1 MSNWPASP
9 STPIPSSSTRSSGT
23 PPVCGR
29 PSPSSSGPATRRTR
43 SVAKRSLPAETGVWI
58 VKTLSARTR
67 SRASSSAVAGR
78 DVLPGPLR
86 EQERR
91 VALVEVPDRRL
102 DAERP
107 QRPDPA
113 DAEDELLVEPHL
125 AAADVE
131 DVGDRPVGV
140 AVVGDVG
147 VEQEHRR
154 PADLGEPDRDLEV
167 ATRQLDLDLERLAG
181 VGLDA
186 ADRQVGS
193 GRSRGRRAPGGRRR
207 RSSGGSSRCDRAARR
222 RRTAGP
228 CRTSSSCGR
237 RRARRGR
244 RSRSRATRRCRTRRR
259 SRRWVR
265 RGRRRGSGRTRR
277 RSRSPCTRRTR
288 GGRPGPRP

>member
-1 MSNWPASP
+1 MELAHGVRARVR
-9 STPIPSSSTRSSGT
+9 RSENAGHVELARVAVDAQPELEHAVERDAARVR
-23 PPVCGR
+23 PPVAVEQRAGDAPDEVGR
-29 PSPSSSGPATRRTR
+29 EALVAGRDRRVDR
-43 SVAKRSLPAETGVWI
+43 EDAVGADAVQGV
-58 VKTLSARTR
+58 VERR
-67 SRASSSAVAGR
+67 AGR
-78 DVLPGPLR
+78 DVLPGALR

-181 VGLDA
+181 VGP
-186 ADRQVGS
+186 
-193 GRSRGRRAPGGRRR
+193 GRG
-207 RSSGGSSRCDRAARR
+207 
-222 RRTAGP
+222 
-228 CRTSSSCGR
+228 
-237 RRARRGR
+237 
-244 RSRSRATRRCRTRRR
+244 
-259 SRRWVR
+259 
-265 RGRRRGSGRTRR
+265 
-277 RSRSPCTRRTR
+277 
-288 GGRPGPRP
+288 